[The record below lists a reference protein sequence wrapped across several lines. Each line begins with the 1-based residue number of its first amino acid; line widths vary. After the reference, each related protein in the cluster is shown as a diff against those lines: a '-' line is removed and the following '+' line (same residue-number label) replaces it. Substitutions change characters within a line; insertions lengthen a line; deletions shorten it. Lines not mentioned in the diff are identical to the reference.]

1 MKKIRDGYKITE
13 IGEIPEEWYISKLSE
28 LAQIKRGASPRP
40 INNPKWFSEKKNV
53 GWIRISDVTK
63 TKKYLNS
70 TEQYLSDEGVAKSR
84 LVKPNDL
91 IMSICATVGKPII
104 LNIDACIHDG
114 FILFDDLNNSK
125 IITDYLYY
133 LLQKKEEEFKGMGQT
148 GTQANLNTN
157 IVGSTLIAIPT
168 IKEQKKIASILSTV
182 DEQIDNIDALI
193 EKNKE
198 LKKGLMQTL
207 LTKGIGHTKFKK
219 TEIGEIPEEW
229 EVKNLSE
236 VVWYQE
242 GPGLRKWQF
251 TSAGIKVINVTNLVG
266 NYLDLSNTSRYID
279 ESEVEK
285 KYKHFLIDEND
296 IVVASSGNS
305 WGKVSVV
312 RKRDL
317 PLLMNTSVIRFKSME
332 EERLSTKYLLQFL
345 KSDAFK
351 KQIALLI
358 TGSAQPNF
366 GPYHL
371 DRTKIATPNI
381 NEQLKIAS
389 ILSEAD
395 EKIKKYE
402 NKKQKL
408 EELKK
413 GLMQQLLTGKIRV
426 I

>member
-70 TEQYLSDEGVAKSR
+70 TEQYLPDEGVAKSR

-182 DEQIDNIDALI
+182 DKQIDNVDALI

-229 EVKNLSE
+229 EVKKVEDICE
-236 VVWYQE
+236 VKGGKRLPKGYQLE
-242 GPGLRKWQF
+242 DEDNAFPYIRVADMYMG
-251 TSAGIKVINVTNLVG
+251 GIKQDDI
-266 NYLDLSNTSRYID
+266 
-279 ESEVEK
+279 
-285 KYKHFLIDEND
+285 KYVPRD
-296 IVVASSGNS
+296 IVDKIKNYKISKDDLFISVAGTLGIVGQVPYELDGANLTENADKLCNIQINKLYLM
-305 WGKVSVV
+305 KVLQSNIVQ
-312 RKRDL
+312 
-317 PLLMNTSVIRFKSME
+317 SIIE
-332 EERLSTKYLLQFL
+332 AEQTK
-345 KSDAFK
+345 
-351 KQIALLI
+351 
-358 TGSAQPNF
+358 SAQPKLALTRIKEF
-366 GPYHL
+366 LIPVPS
-371 DRTKIATPNI
+371 DI
-381 NEQLKIAS
+381 EQVKIAS
-389 ILSEAD
+389 ILMEVD
-395 EKIKKYE
+395 EKIGQYK

-413 GLMQQLLTGKIRV
+413 GLMQQLLTGMIRV
-426 I
+426 TV

>member
-1 MKKIRDGYKITE
+1 MKKVREGYKMTE
-13 IGEIPEEWYISKLSE
+13 LGEIPEEWYISKLSE

-40 INNPKWFSEKKNV
+40 INNPKWFSENKNV

-104 LNIDACIHDG
+104 LNMDACIHDG
-114 FILFDDLNNSK
+114 FILFDNLNNNK

-168 IKEQKKIASILSTV
+168 IKEQEKIAFILSTV
-182 DEQIDNIDALI
+182 DEQIDNVDTLI

-207 LTKGIGHTKFKK
+207 LTKGIGHKKFKR
-219 TEIGEIPEEW
+219 TEIGEIPEDWQICE
-229 EVKNLSE
+229 
-236 VVWYQE
+236 
-242 GPGLRKWQF
+242 LRKIFSINTKLVNPNKLDEEILHYSLPAFDDGKEPKRQN
-251 TSAGIKVINVTNLVG
+251 SLEIKSSKYLIEEDSILVSKLNPRIKRVWLVNNNDFIKQVCSTEFINYVPINK
-266 NYLDLSNTSRYID
+266 SNTKLKYFMQYFNSDIFQQELLNRESGSTGSRKRVTPN
-279 ESEVEK
+279 ST
-285 KYKHFLIDEND
+285 ND
-296 IVVASSGNS
+296 IKIAIPNS
-305 WGKVSVV
+305 CEQEK
-312 RKRDL
+312 
-317 PLLMNTSVIRFKSME
+317 
-332 EERLSTKYLLQFL
+332 
-345 KSDAFK
+345 
-351 KQIALLI
+351 IALILI
-358 TGSAQPNF
+358 
-366 GPYHL
+366 
-371 DRTKIATPNI
+371 KI
-381 NEQLKIAS
+381 
-389 ILSEAD
+389 D
-395 EKIKKYE
+395 EKIESYE
-402 NKKQKL
+402 NKKQSL

-413 GLMQQLLTGKIRV
+413 GLMQKLLTGNIRS

>member
-1 MKKIRDGYKITE
+1 VKKIRDGYKITE

-182 DEQIDNIDALI
+182 DKQIDNVDALI

-229 EVKNLSE
+229 EVKKVEDICE
-236 VVWYQE
+236 VKGGKRLPKGYQLE
-242 GPGLRKWQF
+242 
-251 TSAGIKVINVTNLVG
+251 
-266 NYLDLSNTSRYID
+266 D
-279 ESEVEK
+279 E
-285 KYKHFLIDEND
+285 DN
-296 IVVASSGNS
+296 
-305 WGKVSVV
+305 
-312 RKRDL
+312 
-317 PLLMNTSVIRFKSME
+317 
-332 EERLSTKYLLQFL
+332 
-345 KSDAFK
+345 AF
-351 KQIALLI
+351 
-358 TGSAQPNF
+358 
-366 GPYHL
+366 PY
-371 DRTKIATPNI
+371 
-381 NEQLKIAS
+381 
-389 ILSEAD
+389 
-395 EKIKKYE
+395 
-402 NKKQKL
+402 
-408 EELKK
+408 
-413 GLMQQLLTGKIRV
+413 IRV
-426 I
+426 ADMYGWNKAR

>member
-1 MKKIRDGYKITE
+1 VKKIRDGYKITE

-182 DEQIDNIDALI
+182 DKQIDNVDALI

-229 EVKNLSE
+229 EVKKVEDICE
-236 VVWYQE
+236 VKGGKRLPKGYQLE
-242 GPGLRKWQF
+242 DEDNAFPYIRVADMYMG
-251 TSAGIKVINVTNLVG
+251 GIKQDDI
-266 NYLDLSNTSRYID
+266 
-279 ESEVEK
+279 
-285 KYKHFLIDEND
+285 KYVPRD
-296 IVVASSGNS
+296 IVDKIKNYKISKDDLFISVAGTLGIVGQVPDELDGANLTENADKLCNIQINKLYLM
-305 WGKVSVV
+305 KVLQS
-312 RKRDL
+312 
-317 PLLMNTSVIRFKSME
+317 NIIQSIIE
-332 EERLSTKYLLQFL
+332 AEQTK
-345 KSDAFK
+345 
-351 KQIALLI
+351 
-358 TGSAQPNF
+358 SAQPKLALTRIKEF
-366 GPYHL
+366 LIPIPS
-371 DRTKIATPNI
+371 DR
-381 NEQLKIAS
+381 EQVKIAS
-389 ILSEAD
+389 ILVEVD
-395 EKIKKYE
+395 EKINVYE
-402 NKKQKL
+402 NKKNKL
-408 EELKK
+408 EMLKK
-413 GLMQQLLTGKIRV
+413 GLMQKLLIGKIRV